1 MRPLQMSRRCSKPT
15 ISTRL
20 ADELRL
26 LSGCSLSFT
35 LAVVSKR
42 PATVEVD
49 LTDLAKWFARL
60 RVGAP
65 WSP

>member
-1 MRPLQMSRRCSKPT
+1 
-15 ISTRL
+15 
-20 ADELRL
+20 LRL
-26 LSGCSLSFT
+26 LSGCSLAFT